1 MVGIWAEISGSWIHS
16 LGSSAPKQI
25 LSQFP
30 GAGAGRWGRLIS
42 DLTCDITPTI
52 RECWLCRFLLMKV
65 EYNPQSQRLRLT
77 LCFTEETDK
86 GKDTAPLNWGK
97 ETDATQHLMLSL
109 QD

>member
-42 DLTCDITPTI
+42 DLTCDITPAI

-97 ETDATQHLMLSL
+97 ETDATQHLVLSL